1 MDEAPAAARARAI
14 ADGVAI
20 RDALRAAAPTLEAV
34 AAQLGTLTAAV
45 SATPASV
52 DYVAIDALASLEQ
65 PFTASAFASRS
76 YLAFDPTTVDL
87 LFHHY
92 LTVIDLFQRIQ
103 RLAMSAAP
111 QRRPELDRTAANLGA
126 TEQYGAVLTSVGGTV
141 VAQLAFVEPVLDA
154 AGAPTGRVRAR
165 PRRVGA
171 SIELDVFAGQPLD
184 PSPRFVALIDGPSSR
199 DVLARAGRRVRRLR
213 AGARGP
219 ERDRG
224 TGRRVAGRAPDCPRP
239 DRGAGPSRVSPAV
252 IGMLKPQPM
261 RRPVDVAERE
271 DPTGFGHRSRDRRR
285 TAPPASR
292 RSRSALSAC
301 RAPRT
306 AWCCSRSENRRR
318 RPWSRRRAAASALP
332 EAR

>member
-1 MDEAPAAARARAI
+1 MRHIALALVLAACGSTPCPEPRHAAMDEAPAAARARAI

-103 RLAMSAAP
+103 RFAMSAAP

-141 VAQLAFVEPVLDA
+141 VAQLAFVEPVIDA

-199 DVLARAGRRVRRLR
+199 DVLGAQDGAFVDFVRELEDLNETAARVGVSQAELLT
-213 AGARGP
+213 AL
-219 ERDRG
+219 ERIAALD
-224 TGRRVAGRAPDCPRP
+224 
-239 DRGAGPSRVSPAV
+239 
-252 IGMLKPQPM
+252 Q
-261 RRPVDVAERE
+261 AE
-271 DPTGFGHRSRDRRR
+271 
-285 TAPPASR
+285 
-292 RSRSALSAC
+292 
-301 RAPRT
+301 
-306 AWCCSRSENRRR
+306 
-318 RPWSRRRAAASALP
+318 
-332 EAR
+332 